1 MHQYDLYG
9 IGAAL
14 LDTEI
19 EVSDDD
25 LQTLGVDK
33 GVMTLVDDHRQHQLV
48 SALSDHLVTAKRACG
63 GSGANTVIAASY
75 FGLRTFYSCKVAA
88 DENGDFY
95 RADLADAG
103 VAYPGTLREA
113 QPGVT
118 GKCLVLITPD
128 AERSMNTFLGISAEL
143 SIAELDV
150 DALSASRWAY
160 IEGYLV
166 SSPTG
171 KAAAIELR
179 QTAEG
184 VGVKTALSL
193 SDPAM
198 VHLFHDGLREMIGD
212 SVDLL
217 FCNRDEAL
225 GFTGTDNVTAAA
237 EALKDFCRGFAITLG
252 ADGALLWDGQREYR
266 VAAPKVHAID
276 TNGAGDMFAGAFLYG
291 INRDMSFEEAGELAC
306 RAAGQVVS
314 QYGPRLQADQHS
326 QLLAAEVEARGA
338 ES

>member
-19 EVSDDD
+19 EVSDSD

-33 GVMTLVDDHRQHQLV
+33 GVMTLVDDARQQQLV
-48 SALSDHLVTAKRACG
+48 DDLKDHLVTAKRACG

-88 DENGDFY
+88 DDNGDFY
-95 RADLADAG
+95 RADLSSAG
-103 VAYPGTLREA
+103 VAYPAALQRADGGT
-113 QPGVT
+113 T

-128 AERSMNTFLGISAEL
+128 AERSMNTFLGISEQL
-143 SIAELDV
+143 SVAELDRETL
-150 DALSASRWAY
+150 AASRWAY

-166 SSPTG
+166 SSTSG
-171 KAAAIELR
+171 RAAAIALR
-179 QTAEG
+179 EEAEKAD
-184 VGVKTALSL
+184 VKTAISL

-198 VHLFHDGLREMIGD
+198 VQLFHDGLQEMIGGG
-212 SVDLL
+212 VDLL

-225 GFTGTDNVTAAA
+225 GFSQTETVEEAAK
-237 EALKDFCRGFAITLG
+237 ALRRYCRSFAITLG
-252 ADGALLWDGQREYR
+252 ADGALLWDGEQLMR
-266 VAAPKVHAID
+266 VASPKVHAID

-291 INRDMSFEEAGELAC
+291 INQGMSFAEAGELAC
-306 RAAGQVVS
+306 RAAAQVVS
-314 QYGPRLQADQHS
+314 QYGPRLRAEQHGELLQA
-326 QLLAAEVEARGA
+326 AANA
-338 ES
+338 

>member
-1 MHQYDLYG
+1 MTEYDLYG

-25 LQTLGVDK
+25 LKALGVDK
-33 GVMTLVDDHRQHQLV
+33 GVMTLVDDQRQHQLV

-95 RADLADAG
+95 RADLANAG
-103 VAYPGTLREA
+103 VGYPNTLREA

-143 SIAELDV
+143 STAELDV
-150 DALSASRWAY
+150 AALRASRWAY

-179 QTAEG
+179 QVAESA
-184 VGVKTALSL
+184 GVKTALSL

-198 VHLFHDGLREMIGD
+198 VHLFQDGLREMIGGG
-212 SVDLL
+212 VDLL

-225 GFTGTDNVTAAA
+225 GFTKTDSVAAAA
-237 EALKDFCRGFAITLG
+237 EALKAFCRGFAITLG
-252 ADGALLWDGQREYR
+252 AEGALLWDGEREYR
-266 VAAPKVHAID
+266 VAAPEVRAID

-291 INRDMSFEEAGELAC
+291 INRDMSYQEAGELAC

-314 QYGPRLQADQHS
+314 QYGPRLRADQHAE
-326 QLLAAEVEARGA
+326 LLASEVEVRGA

>member
-25 LQTLGVDK
+25 LQSLGVDK

-75 FGLRTFYSCKVAA
+75 FGLSTFYSCKVAA

-113 QPGVT
+113 EPGVT

-128 AERSMNTFLGISAEL
+128 AERSMNTFLGISAGL
-143 SIAELDV
+143 STAELDIE
-150 DALSASRWAY
+150 ALSASRWAY

-179 QTAEG
+179 QAAERA
-184 VGVKTALSL
+184 GVKTSLSL

-212 SVDLL
+212 GVDLL

-225 GFTGTDNVTAAA
+225 GFSGADSVSAAA
-237 EALKDFCRGFAITLG
+237 EGLKAHCRSFAITLG
-252 ADGALLWDGQREYR
+252 AEGALLWDGEREYR

-291 INRDMSFEEAGELAC
+291 INRGMSFEEAGELAC

-314 QYGPRLQADQHS
+314 QYGPRLRPDQHGE
-326 QLLAAEVEARGA
+326 LLTAEVEARDA
-338 ES
+338 E